1 MEGVILT
8 TCSSPIDANLIKS
21 KLASE
26 GIEAYLIN
34 ENFTRLMPIYYNIL
48 GSGIRIMVHKEDLER
63 ARLITNI
70 QPNKVLCPN
79 CGSDQVELAFK
90 SKRNKLFVLF
100 LSIFAALPFGNLLNE
115 FVCNKCSCEFSR

>member
-70 QPNKVLCPN
+70 QPNKIPCPN
-79 CGSDQVELAFK
+79 CGLDQVELAFK
-90 SKRNKLFVLF
+90 RKTR
-100 LSIFAALPFGNLLNE
+100 
-115 FVCNKCSCEFSR
+115 